1 MPVSPYHYLNE
12 NCALIVREFPTS
24 VLDVGVGHGKW
35 GFLCR
40 DTLEAFVGTRYFK
53 ADWKVRIDGI
63 EIFPAYRNPVWE
75 YAYDRVHLGNALDVV
90 PHLDVYDLILAME
103 VIEHLEKADGQRL
116 VADLVARAV
125 RGVVL
130 SFPDAASADA
140 LAQGE
145 VHGNPHERHR
155 SVWSPADLTPYSV
168 EALSTSHVFLR
179 DPAKRRIAAS
189 DLRAFADTRAVIRE
203 AAKGCGC
210 VSQPWLVLPEPGSR
224 LQLCFDGTRTH
235 VYFVRH
241 AYGGRA
247 RVTIDGEEAGEVAL
261 SVPGAA
267 EYGCWRS
274 SRLTAGTHVLMI
286 EAGPQPGTGRA
297 EVWLD
302 DVVIEKPPNVDR

>member
-1 MPVSPYHYLNE
+1 
-12 NCALIVREFPTS
+12 
-24 VLDVGVGHGKW
+24 
-35 GFLCR
+35 
-40 DTLEAFVGTRYFK
+40 
-53 ADWKVRIDGI
+53 
-63 EIFPAYRNPVWE
+63 
-75 YAYDRVHLGNALDVV
+75 
-90 PHLDVYDLILAME
+90 
-103 VIEHLEKADGQRL
+103 
-116 VADLVARAV
+116 
-125 RGVVL
+125 
-130 SFPDAASADA
+130 DA

-189 DLRAFADTRAVIRE
+189 DLRAFADTRAVIRD

-210 VSQPWLVLPEPGSR
+210 VAQPWLVLPEPGSR
-224 LQLCFDGTRTH
+224 RQLCFDGTRTH

-286 EAGPQPGTGRA
+286 EAGPHPGTGPA
-297 EVWLD
+297 VGWAGVAGVWKHPQ
-302 DVVIEKPPNVDR
+302 VGR